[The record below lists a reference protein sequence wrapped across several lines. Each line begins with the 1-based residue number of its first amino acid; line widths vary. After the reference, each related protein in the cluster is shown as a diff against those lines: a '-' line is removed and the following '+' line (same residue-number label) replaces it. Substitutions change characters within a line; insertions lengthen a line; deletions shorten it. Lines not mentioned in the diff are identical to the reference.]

1 MRPSSRWVRL
11 TSVLVPTDLRAEWIE
26 EWEAELTARGGS
38 MTYAWGAIADAW
50 YLRTEG
56 WTMDAM
62 VRDVRTAVRGL
73 ARNPFFTGLAGVTL
87 AVGIAA
93 NTAIFSVVDGV
104 LINPLPFPEPE
115 RLVSYNHEAPGLGVN
130 VPLIP
135 HSQAMYLHY
144 EANAR
149 ELEAFA
155 VVSNSNVNLVTEGD
169 PQQLSAAVVTRRYFD
184 VLGVQPMLGRAFVEG
199 EDRPGAEPVAILG
212 YGLWEQSFG
221 ANPSVLGQL
230 VELDGTRRRVIGV
243 MPERF
248 SVLNE
253 ELWIPMTI
261 DPEAPDGGSLG
272 LIGFGRLAA
281 GATPESA
288 DVEMQEL
295 LMRFAA
301 EHADELPPGVMEQAG
316 LASDVKPLKEVVVED
331 VRQVLWVLLGTVGI
345 VLLVACAN
353 VANLFLV
360 RAEARQREQALRTA
374 LGAGRLQI
382 ARQYLAE
389 SVTLALG
396 AGVLGLVL
404 AEFGVRGL
412 LALAPADLPQAL
424 DIGIDGSVLL
434 FAAAISLASG
444 LVFGVVPA
452 FGSRRRDL
460 SNALKDGGRA
470 STGGKD
476 RMRARSGLVVAQVAL
491 ALVLLVGSGL
501 MLRSFVALKNVDPG
515 FDTEGLVTFSLGLPS
530 AEYQEPASVL
540 DFQRQLA
547 DRLAAMPGVE
557 AVGMINGLPLSE
569 AKSAGPMEP
578 VEQPFP
584 EGELGPMIER
594 RRVSPDY
601 FRTMSIRIVEG
612 RALEWTDQADEARS
626 IVVSE
631 TLARTFWP
639 DQSALGKAIRSQGEE
654 NDPWEVVGVAAD
666 VRFDGVAQEPLPMA
680 YQPVLGGNVAD
691 PDPTRGF
698 DVVVKVAGDP
708 LAVIAPAREELR
720 AIDGRLPM
728 ITPRSVASIVE
739 DSMAATS
746 FTVVLLG
753 IAAGVALLLGT
764 VGIYGVVAYVVSR
777 RTQEIGVRM
786 ALGAPAG
793 VVLSGF
799 LRQGLVLT
807 GIGVALGLLASFGL
821 SRVLASLLYGVSATD
836 PVTFS
841 ATAALLVGVSLLA
854 TWLPARRASRV
865 DPVEALRGD

>member
-1 MRPSSRWVRL
+1 
-11 TSVLVPTDLRAEWIE
+11 
-26 EWEAELTARGGS
+26 
-38 MTYAWGAIADAW
+38 
-50 YLRTEG
+50 
-56 WTMDAM
+56 
-62 VRDVRTAVRGL
+62 
-73 ARNPFFTGLAGVTL
+73 
-87 AVGIAA
+87 
-93 NTAIFSVVDGV
+93 V

-301 EHADELPPGVMEQAG
+301 EHADELPAGVMEQAG

-540 DFQRQLA
+540 DFQRRLA

>member
-1 MRPSSRWVRL
+1 MRPSSRWVRV
-11 TSVLVPTDLRAEWIE
+11 TSVLVPADLRAEWIE

-62 VRDVRTAVRGL
+62 VRDVRSAVRGL
-73 ARNPFFTGLAGVTL
+73 VRNPFFTGLAGVTL

-301 EHADELPPGVMEQAG
+301 EHADELPAGVMEQAG

-540 DFQRQLA
+540 DFQRRLA

>member
-1 MRPSSRWVRL
+1 MRPSSRWVRV
-11 TSVLVPTDLRAEWIE
+11 TSVLVPADLRAEWIE

-62 VRDVRTAVRGL
+62 VRDVRSAVRGL
-73 ARNPFFTGLAGVTL
+73 VRNPFFTGLAGVTL

-230 VELDGTRRRVIGV
+230 VELDGARRRVIGV

-301 EHADELPPGVMEQAG
+301 EHADELPAGVMEQAG

-540 DFQRQLA
+540 DFQRRLA